1 MASVALKK
9 LNPFAPYKK
18 VLKKAKRVA
27 NIVDKMKFVYRNMS
41 NEELSRQT
49 IIFRERLSKGESL
62 DNFLP
67 QALATARE
75 AVWRTKRMFAF
86 KVQLIAAAVMHFG
99 DFAELFTGE
108 GKTLVCVLCLYV
120 NALTKRG
127 CHIVTVNEYLVKR
140 DATFCAECLN
150 PLGITVGYNSA
161 DFEPDE
167 KRKNFACDI
176 TYTSN
181 SELGFDYL
189 RDNMVENLEDK
200 VIRGLEFAIVDEGDS
215 VLIDEARTPLLIA
228 GQGTGNPGNFLAADK
243 FVKTLTPDDYKT
255 DPESNTVFLNQTGV
269 KKAEE
274 YFKLP
279 NFYNIENSDLI
290 HKIRNALMANYIFQ
304 LGVQYIV
311 KDDEILLVDTNTG
324 RVMEGRSYSAGLQQA
339 IQAKERVEIDPEGV
353 TAATI
358 TYQSFFR
365 LYKKLAGCSGTAF
378 TEDEE
383 FLKIYNLVVVPIPP
397 NKPVIRKDRN
407 DYIFENKATKWAHV
421 VAAVEKIHAKGQ
433 PVLIGTNSVEDS
445 EQLAYY
451 FRNKGLQFEI
461 LNAKNH
467 AREAEI
473 VSHAGEKGAITI
485 STNMAGRGTDIKLG
499 PGVEELGGLY
509 VIGTDRNESRRIDNQ
524 LKGRSG
530 RQGNPGETR
539 FFISLQDELFRR
551 FAVEKIDKSNDKIT
565 DTKYDSWFFTK
576 MVNNAQKKIE
586 GFNFDSRKN
595 LIDYDGVLSNQRN
608 LIYKQRDDILSM
620 KRNSAI
626 IKNMTQYVAREM
638 INANIDNENE
648 NYINHIQITN
658 MLNSFLFKNIPV
670 LSPNYFKFKT
680 LDDAKQIIMELLGM
694 SIDVRLALIH
704 PDVREKTIKSI
715 LIQNLDHNW
724 SEHISK
730 VTKIREGV
738 QLRSLEQK
746 SPLNIFVEEADTLFN
761 MLKVNIA
768 RTSIIALH
776 RIYMPEYN
784 RIMIENIKKTT
795 PSMLQEGTFFNPT
808 TPTSFSSSGVT
819 TDSTIETVPGGSI
832 AIPANDQ
839 GNSN

>member
-1 MASVALKK
+1 
-9 LNPFAPYKK
+9 
-18 VLKKAKRVA
+18 
-27 NIVDKMKFVYRNMS
+27 
-41 NEELSRQT
+41 
-49 IIFRERLSKGESL
+49 
-62 DNFLP
+62 
-67 QALATARE
+67 
-75 AVWRTKRMFAF
+75 
-86 KVQLIAAAVMHFG
+86 
-99 DFAELFTGE
+99 
-108 GKTLVCVLCLYV
+108 
-120 NALTKRG
+120 
-127 CHIVTVNEYLVKR
+127 
-140 DATFCAECLN
+140 
-150 PLGITVGYNSA
+150 
-161 DFEPDE
+161 
-167 KRKNFACDI
+167 
-176 TYTSN
+176 
-181 SELGFDYL
+181 
-189 RDNMVENLEDK
+189 
-200 VIRGLEFAIVDEGDS
+200 
-215 VLIDEARTPLLIA
+215 
-228 GQGTGNPGNFLAADK
+228 
-243 FVKTLTPDDYKT
+243 
-255 DPESNTVFLNQTGV
+255 
-269 KKAEE
+269 
-274 YFKLP
+274 
-279 NFYNIENSDLI
+279 
-290 HKIRNALMANYIFQ
+290 
-304 LGVQYIV
+304 
-311 KDDEILLVDTNTG
+311 
-324 RVMEGRSYSAGLQQA
+324 
-339 IQAKERVEIDPEGV
+339 
-353 TAATI
+353 
-358 TYQSFFR
+358 
-365 LYKKLAGCSGTAF
+365 
-378 TEDEE
+378 
-383 FLKIYNLVVVPIPP
+383 LKIYNLVVVPIPP